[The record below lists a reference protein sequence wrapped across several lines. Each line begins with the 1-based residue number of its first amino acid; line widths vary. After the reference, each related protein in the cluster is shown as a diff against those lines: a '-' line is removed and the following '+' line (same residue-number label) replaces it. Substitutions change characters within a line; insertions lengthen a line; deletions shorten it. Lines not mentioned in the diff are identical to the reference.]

1 MSKKKPIENKSK
13 KTVMIY
19 IEKWQGLEECIIKP
33 KKEVL
38 KMNVRYIGTADGDD
52 VISSDEIKYDIYA
65 NNLCDETYAC
75 KCN

>member
-1 MSKKKPIENKSK
+1 MSKKKPVEDKSK
-13 KTVMIY
+13 KTVMVY

-38 KMNVRYIGTADGDD
+38 KMNVRYIGTTEGEDD
-52 VISSDEIKYDIYA
+52 IKYDIYA
-65 NNLCDETYAC
+65 NNLRDETYAC